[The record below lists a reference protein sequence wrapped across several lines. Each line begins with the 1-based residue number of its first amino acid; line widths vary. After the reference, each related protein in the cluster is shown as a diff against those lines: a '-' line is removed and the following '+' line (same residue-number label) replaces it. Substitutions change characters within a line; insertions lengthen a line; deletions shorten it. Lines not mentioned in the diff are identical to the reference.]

1 MALVLATEPSSLVAV
16 EDQCVSVET
25 WAELVTSI
33 PDLRDAS
40 NKLAAISEYLE
51 LTSTEGR
58 ARVAAAQRRI
68 EVRIGTLLGPA
79 QPGNPTGANQHG
91 GTSSATEVPPD
102 GLSADQRSEFR
113 RMAENPE
120 AVEET
125 IAASTDEAPASRR
138 KVTQAIKRKASAPRE
153 PVDLEDQERRARCS
167 ALFVAFERLSTH
179 GVIATLAV
187 EEMPDELR
195 HRIDQHL
202 DNAVEFVLNFRAA
215 WPGNSSAATSPAKKT
230 GGGATKQER
239 TR

>member
-1 MALVLATEPSSLVAV
+1 MSLVLATEPSSLVAV

-25 WAELVTSI
+25 WAESVTSI
-33 PDLRDAS
+33 PDLRDAGS
-40 NKLAAISEYLE
+40 KLAAIDKYLD
-51 LTSTEGR
+51 LTSTKGR
-58 ARVAAAQRRI
+58 ARVAAAQRRL
-68 EVRIGTLLGPA
+68 ELRIGVLLGPA
-79 QPGNPTGANQHG
+79 ERG
-91 GTSSATEVPPD
+91 GDRKSDQVSHDLLDLPAYQK
-102 GLSADQRSEFR
+102 ADFR
-113 RMAENPE
+113 RMAENPD
-120 AVEET
+120 AVEEA

-138 KVTQAIKRKASAPRE
+138 KITQAIKRKASTSQE

-202 DNAVEFVLNFRAA
+202 NNAVEFVLNFRAA
-215 WPGNSSAATSPAKKT
+215 WPGNSSAATSPAKKP
-230 GGGATKQER
+230 GGGATNKER